1 MRFPRVAITVLL
13 TMMALT
19 MGSSPASAHSKLVS
33 TSPTDGSSLTSVPDQ
48 VSFTFNENLLAGS
61 TTIAFVDDAGT
72 VISSSPGV
80 ISGTT
85 ITSPWP
91 AAASTGQIQV
101 SYRVVSA
108 DSHPITGTMT
118 VTLSATDA
126 PSESA
131 ATPLISPNTEG
142 DPQSSPSI
150 WLILLVVAC
159 ITAAIAL
166 IGVSQTRSRART
178 SRPKPS

>member
-131 ATPLISPNTEG
+131 ATPLISPNTEV

-159 ITAAIAL
+159 IAAAIAL

>member
-1 MRFPRVAITVLL
+1 MRFPRLVITVFLA
-13 TMMALT
+13 MMALIL
-19 MGSSPASAHSKLVS
+19 GSGPAHAHAKLVSSSPAH
-33 TSPTDGSSLTSVPDQ
+33 GSSLTSVPDE

-61 TTIAFVDDAGT
+61 TTIAFVDGTGT

-80 ISGTT
+80 ITGPS

-118 VTLSATDA
+118 VTF
-126 PSESA
+126 SA
-131 ATPLISPNTEG
+131 ADGPSGSAPTPLASPEAEG

-150 WLILLVVAC
+150 WLIFVAVAC
-159 ITAAIAL
+159 VTTAIAL
-166 IGVSQTRSRART
+166 IVVSRTRSRAR
-178 SRPKPS
+178 SRHT

>member
-1 MRFPRVAITVLL
+1 MSFPRLVITALL
-13 TMMALT
+13 AMMALT
-19 MGSSPASAHSKLVS
+19 MGSSPAYAHAELVS
-33 TSPTDGSSLTSVPDQ
+33 TSPTDGSSLSSVPDQ

-61 TTIAFVDDAGT
+61 TTIAFVDSTGT

-131 ATPLISPNTEG
+131 ATPLISPNTEV

-150 WLILLVVAC
+150 WLILLAVAC

-166 IGVSQTRSRART
+166 IVVSRTRSRAR
-178 SRPKPS
+178 RPRRT

>member
-1 MRFPRVAITVLL
+1 MRFTRVAITVLL
-13 TMMALT
+13 AMMALT
-19 MGSSPASAHSKLVS
+19 MGTSPAYAHAKLVS

-48 VSFTFNENLLAGS
+48 VSFAFNENLLAGS

-131 ATPLISPNTEG
+131 ATPLISPNTEV

-150 WLILLVVAC
+150 WLILLAVAC

-166 IGVSQTRSRART
+166 IVVSRTRSRART

>member
-1 MRFPRVAITVLL
+1 MRFPRLVITVLL
-13 TMMALT
+13 AMMALT
-19 MGSSPASAHSKLVS
+19 MGSGPAHAHAKLVS
-33 TSPTDGSSLTSVPDQ
+33 SSPADGSSLASVPDE

-61 TTIAFVDDAGT
+61 TTIAFVDATGT

-80 ISGTT
+80 ISGPT

-91 AAASTGQIQV
+91 AAASTGQLYV

-118 VTLSATDA
+118 VTFTATDA
-126 PSESA
+126 PSGSVP
-131 ATPLISPNTEG
+131 TPLVSPDAED

-150 WLILLVVAC
+150 WLILLAAAC
-159 ITAAIAL
+159 ATAALAL
-166 IGVSQTRSRART
+166 IVTSWTRSRAR
-178 SRPKPS
+178 SRHM